1 MPSILI
7 KVTNQ
12 EDCQF
17 LQQLVAKMGFTSL
30 ILADKKVRKIARKRL
45 SEIPNNID
53 VDMTNVA
60 LDIQSAIKQVRSETY
75 KTA

>member
-17 LQQLVAKMGFTSL
+17 LQQVVAKMGFTSL
-30 ILADKKVRKIARKRL
+30 ILTDKKVRKIARKRL
-45 SEIPNNID
+45 SEIPNNAGI
-53 VDMTNVA
+53 DMTNIE
-60 LDIQSAIKQVRSETY
+60 LDIQSAIEQVRSETY